1 MTGTSKSWAV
11 WCHQSFKTLYKWHTS
26 LHRLSPADQNF
37 LRSFGNLLATTLHVD
52 SSEKPR
58 GFCWS
63 CPMPSRSGSDKKM
76 MYLQP
81 YPTGKFLEKPERQ
94 ASHRISLWHRW
105 SFSMLYYSSFIN
117 LLEGGVDE
125 SLRILGATVP
135 IIDKVTSL
143 YIMVR
148 SRRFSYD
155 RRDCIS

>member
-1 MTGTSKSWAV
+1 
-11 WCHQSFKTLYKWHTS
+11 
-26 LHRLSPADQNF
+26 
-37 LRSFGNLLATTLHVD
+37 
-52 SSEKPR
+52 
-58 GFCWS
+58 
-63 CPMPSRSGSDKKM
+63 MPSRSGSDKKM

-81 YPTGKFLEKPERQ
+81 YPAGKFLKKPERQ
-94 ASHRISLWHRW
+94 ASHRISLWHQW

-143 YIMVR
+143 YTLWSGHVI
-148 SRRFSYD
+148 FSYD